1 MEIAISFALALFIST
16 ALVPV
21 AIRYASALG
30 LVDEPDGDRKI
41 HVNPIPR
48 CGGLAIIMAVFIP
61 TLFWLGDVS
70 SLSGFFIGAAII
82 AVSGFLD
89 DRYDLDYKWKF
100 IGQIIGVA
108 VFLLGN
114 VEITKTP
121 FLGLGDITP
130 WLSYPLMALF
140 ILGVT
145 NAVNLSDGLDGLAAG
160 SSLLSLGFIAYLSY
174 VAGEMSLA
182 LVAGATMGGLLGFLR
197 FNTHPASV
205 FMGDAGSQFLGFVA
219 ACLAILATQSSSSAV
234 SPILAIMVVGL
245 PILDTL
251 AVMLLRMRD
260 GQSPFHPDKR
270 HIHHQF
276 LTLGLLHYQSVAA
289 LYILN
294 FALLAVAY
302 FMRFE
307 ADLLVL
313 LSYLLFCMST
323 LGFIAFLKHSAFA
336 QRRRELREKNGER
349 RNLWLRRIGW
359 IYKHGAL
366 VIQCLLGVIWLAL
379 VWSSDYID
387 LSISGISFAI
397 AAITILT
404 WTRLSDSR
412 FVARFLLYSASVFTV
427 FIASYQH
434 DLSSLSWGEGK
445 LFIDALI
452 AVLVV
457 VLILSIRMTRRELF
471 RLDTQDILV
480 LLLLGASSVLVVG
493 FDSGDQV
500 LSAIIRLA
508 VLLYA
513 SEYVV
518 GRAKDF
524 KMAKIFT
531 ALIFIVVGVY
541 GFFKLY

>member
-1 MEIAISFALALFIST
+1 MEIAISFALALFLST

-21 AIRYASALG
+21 AIRYAPMLG
-30 LVDEPDGDRKI
+30 LLDEPDGDRKI
-41 HVNPIPR
+41 HVDPIPR
-48 CGGLAIIMAVFIP
+48 CGGLAIIIAVFIP
-61 TLFWLGDVS
+61 TMFWLSDVS
-70 SLSGFFIGAAII
+70 ALSGFFIGAAII
-82 AVSGFLD
+82 ALSGFVD

-100 IGQIIGVA
+100 AGQIIGVA

-121 FLGLGDITP
+121 FLGLGNLTP
-130 WLSYPLMALF
+130 WISYSIMALF

-160 SSLLSLGFIAYLSY
+160 SSLLSLGFIGYLSY

-182 LVAGATMGGLLGFLR
+182 LIAGATMGGLLGFLR

-234 SPILAIMVVGL
+234 SPILAVMVVGL
-245 PILDTL
+245 PILDTV
-251 AVMLLRMRD
+251 AVMLMRVRD
-260 GQSPFHPDKR
+260 GQSPFHPDQR

-276 LTLGLLHYQSVAA
+276 LMLGLLHYQSVAA

-294 FALLAVAY
+294 FSLLAIAY

-307 ADLLVL
+307 ADIYVL
-313 LSYLLFCMST
+313 ISYLLFCSTT
-323 LGFIAFLKHSAFA
+323 LGIIAFLKHSSFA
-336 QRRRELREKNGER
+336 QRRREIRAQQTER
-349 RNLWLRRIGW
+349 RNLWLRRLGW
-359 IYKHGAL
+359 IHIHGVR
-366 VIQCLLGVIWLAL
+366 VIQYLLGAIWVGL
-379 VWSSDYID
+379 VLVSDYSDPI
-387 LSISGISFAI
+387 LTSISFAI
-397 AAITILT
+397 IAITVLSWNKIKGS
-404 WTRLSDSR
+404 RLYIR
-412 FVARFLLYSASVFTV
+412 VLLYSVSVISIFSAT
-427 FIASYQH
+427 YQQ
-434 DLSSLSWGEGK
+434 DLSVLDWGEGK
-445 LFIDALI
+445 LYIDLLI
-452 AVLVV
+452 LALVV
-457 VLILSIRMTRRELF
+457 FLVLSIRMTRRELF

-480 LLLLGASSVLVVG
+480 LLVLGASSVLVVG

-518 GRAKDF
+518 GRVKS
-524 KMAKIFT
+524 FT
-531 ALIFIVVGVY
+531 TVKLLTILTFLMVGVA
-541 GFFKLY
+541 GIL

>member
-21 AIRYASALG
+21 AIRYAPVLG

-41 HVNPIPR
+41 HEAPIPR

-82 AVSGFLD
+82 ALSGFLD

-160 SSLLSLGFIAYLSY
+160 SSLLSLGFIGYLSY
-174 VAGEMSLA
+174 IAGEMSLA

-219 ACLAILATQSSSSAV
+219 ACLAILATQSPSSAV

-289 LYILN
+289 LYLLN
-294 FALLAVAY
+294 FVLLSIAY
-302 FMRFE
+302 FVRFE
-307 ADLLVL
+307 TDLLVL
-313 LSYLLFCMST
+313 FSYLLFCTTT
-323 LGFIAFLKHSAFA
+323 LGLICFLKHSKFS
-336 QRRRELREKNGER
+336 QHRREKRAENGER

-359 IYKHGAL
+359 IYSHGAL
-366 VIQCLLGVIWLAL
+366 VIQCFLGAIWLAL
-379 VWSSDYID
+379 VWSSEYID
-387 LSISGISFAI
+387 ISLSVISLVI
-397 AAITILT
+397 AVITILT
-404 WTRLSDSR
+404 WTKFSGSR
-412 FVARFLLYSASVFTV
+412 FFTRFLLYSMSVFTV

-434 DLSSLSWGEGK
+434 DLSLLSWGEGK
-445 LFIDALI
+445 LYIDALI

-513 SEYVV
+513 SEYIV

-524 KMAKIFT
+524 HITKIFT
-531 ALIFIVVGVY
+531 TLIFIVISVY
-541 GFFKLY
+541 GFLTLY

>member
-21 AIRYASALG
+21 AIRYAPVLG

-41 HVNPIPR
+41 HANPIPR
-48 CGGLAIIMAVFIP
+48 CGGLAIIIAVFIP
-61 TLFWLGDVS
+61 TFFWLGDVT

-82 AVSGFLD
+82 ALSGFLD

-100 IGQIIGVA
+100 IGQIVGVG

-160 SSLLSLGFIAYLSY
+160 SSLLSLGFIGYLSY
-174 VAGEMSLA
+174 IAGEMSLA

-276 LTLGLLHYQSVAA
+276 LNLGLLHYQSVAA
-289 LYILN
+289 LYLLN
-294 FALLAVAY
+294 FALLSIAY
-302 FMRFE
+302 FVRFE
-307 ADLLVL
+307 SDVLVL
-313 LSYLLFCMST
+313 FSYLLFCTTT
-323 LGFIAFLKHSAFA
+323 LGLICFLKHSKYS
-336 QRRRELREKNGER
+336 QRRRERREQSRER
-349 RNLWLRRIGW
+349 RNLWLRRVGW
-359 IYKHGAL
+359 IYSHGVL

-379 VWSSDYID
+379 IWSSEYID
-387 LSISGISFAI
+387 VSLSIVSFAI
-397 AAITILT
+397 AAITGLT
-404 WTRLSDSR
+404 WSR
-412 FVARFLLYSASVFTV
+412 FAGSRLVVRFLLYSTSVFTI
-427 FIASYQH
+427 FIASYHQ
-434 DLSSLSWGEGK
+434 DLSLLTWGGGK

-457 VLILSIRMTRRELF
+457 VLILSIRTTRRELF

-480 LLLLGASSVLVVG
+480 LLVLGASSVLVVG

-524 KMAKIFT
+524 KITKLFT
-531 ALIFIVVGVY
+531 ALTLLVVSMY

>member
-21 AIRYASALG
+21 AIRYAPALG

-48 CGGLAIIMAVFIP
+48 CGGLAIILAVFIP
-61 TLFWLGDVS
+61 TFFWLGDVS

-82 AVSGFLD
+82 ALSGFLD

-100 IGQIIGVA
+100 IGQIVGVA

-182 LVAGATMGGLLGFLR
+182 LIAGATMGGLLGFLR

-276 LTLGLLHYQSVAA
+276 LSLGLLHYQSVAA
-289 LYILN
+289 LYLLN
-294 FALLAVAY
+294 FALLSIAY
-302 FMRFE
+302 FVRFE

-313 LSYLLFCMST
+313 FAYLLFCTST
-323 LGFIAFLKHSAFA
+323 LGVICFLKHSRFS
-336 QRRRELREKNGER
+336 QQQREKLEKDGER
-349 RNLWLRRIGW
+349 RNLWLRRMGW
-359 IYKHGAL
+359 VYAHGVL

-379 VWSSDYID
+379 LWSSDYID
-387 LSISGISFAI
+387 HSLSGMSFAI

-404 WTRLSDSR
+404 WTKLSGIR
-412 FVARFLLYSASVFTV
+412 FFTRFILYSASVFTI
-427 FIASYQH
+427 FIASYQQ
-434 DLSSLSWGEGK
+434 DLSLISWGEGK
-445 LFIDALI
+445 LYIDTLI
-452 AVLVV
+452 ALLVI

-480 LLLLGASSVLVVG
+480 LLLLIASSVLVVG

-500 LSAIIRLA
+500 LSVIIRLA

-513 SEYVV
+513 SEYIV

-524 KMAKIFT
+524 KIVKIFT
-531 ALIFIVVGVY
+531 TLMFIVVGVY
-541 GFFKLY
+541 SFF

>member
-1 MEIAISFALALFIST
+1 LEIAISFALALFLST

-21 AIRYASALG
+21 AIRYAPMLG
-30 LVDEPDGDRKI
+30 LLDEPDGDRKI
-41 HVNPIPR
+41 HIDPIPR
-48 CGGLAIIMAVFIP
+48 CGGLAIILAVFIP
-61 TLFWLGDVS
+61 TLFWLSDVS
-70 SLSGFFIGAAII
+70 ALSGFFIGAAII
-82 AVSGFLD
+82 ALSGFID

-100 IGQIIGVA
+100 AGQIIGVA

-121 FLGLGDITP
+121 FLGLGNLTP
-130 WLSYPLMALF
+130 WISYSIMALF

-160 SSLLSLGFIAYLSY
+160 SSLLSLGFIGYLSY

-182 LVAGATMGGLLGFLR
+182 LIAGATMGGLLGFLR

-234 SPILAIMVVGL
+234 SPLLAVMVVGL
-245 PILDTL
+245 PILDTV
-251 AVMLLRMRD
+251 AVMLMRVRD

-276 LTLGLLHYQSVAA
+276 LLLGLLHYQSVAA

-294 FALLAVAY
+294 FLLLAIAY

-307 ADLLVL
+307 ADIYVL
-313 LSYLLFCMST
+313 ISYLLFCTST
-323 LGFIAFLKHSAFA
+323 LGVIAFLRHSSFA
-336 QRRRELREKNGER
+336 QRRREIRAQQTER
-349 RNLWLRRIGW
+349 RNLWLRRLGW
-359 IYKHGAL
+359 IHSHGVS
-366 VIQCLLGVIWLAL
+366 VIQYLLGATWVGL
-379 VWSSDYID
+379 VLVSDYSD
-387 LSISGISFAI
+387 PVLTSISFSIVAVTVLGWNKIKES
-397 AAITILT
+397 
-404 WTRLSDSR
+404 RLYI
-412 FVARFLLYSASVFTV
+412 RFLLYSVSVISIFSAT
-427 FIASYQH
+427 YQQ
-434 DLSSLSWGEGK
+434 SLSVLDWGEGK
-445 LFIDALI
+445 LYIDLLILAL
-452 AVLVV
+452 VCFLV
-457 VLILSIRMTRRELF
+457 LSIRMTRRELF

-480 LLLLGASSVLVVG
+480 LLVLGASSVLVVG
-493 FDSGDQV
+493 FDSGDQI

-518 GRAKDF
+518 GRVKGFTTVKAL
-524 KMAKIFT
+524 T
-531 ALIFIVVGVY
+531 ALAFLMIGVT
-541 GFFKLY
+541 GVL